1 MLKEFIKNYLN
12 LDKSRSSKSN
22 LIKLLIS
29 DNSKFEEI
37 NNFILFGTFKQK
49 LFHYLEDTKVL
60 PKCLLCESNVNWNE
74 KDFKYR
80 ETCSSKCS
88 GKLNLVRNS
97 PIFINHTKLESKE
110 DYYNYFISGKLKIT
124 ESSINKYYPEVIEY
138 TKSINFVDDFKQK
151 VYCYLKDIKSIPICK
166 HCNLHVVEFEN
177 FSKGYREFCSIKC
190 SSNSEQK
197 KNKIINTNLEKYNV
211 ENISSVTRDKAL
223 ETMLEKYGC
232 HISKTNRFKEK
243 IKISS
248 IESYGVNH
256 PFMSQELQLKIKKS
270 NLEKYGFENPMK
282 NKEVVDKV
290 LKTKKE
296 MGQIFKWSDIE
307 VFEFEMY
314 RRRVNYLTE
323 KNYQKFKD
331 EINPNNHSRGHLT
344 YHLDHIYPVILGF
357 INKVSVEDISNKN
370 NLQIL
375 THFDNRS
382 KGRRTEMSLEYF
394 FNLIKK

>member
-97 PIFINHTKLESKE
+97 PIVISHVKLESKE

-124 ESSINKYYPEVIEY
+124 ESSISKYYPEVIEY
-138 TKSINFVDDFKQK
+138 TKSINFVDDFKQR

-223 ETMLEKYGC
+223 ETMLEKYGS
-232 HISKTNRFKEK
+232 HISLTTQYKNKYKNTSIDRYNVDHPFKSNIIK
-243 IKISS
+243 KKISDS
-248 IESYGVNH
+248 NYIIYGGHPMKNSKVIEKVL
-256 PFMSQELQLKIKKS
+256 MTKKS
-270 NLEKYGFENPMK
+270 NG
-282 NKEVVDKV
+282 
-290 LKTKKE
+290 T
-296 MGQIFKWSDIE
+296 IFKWSDIE

>member
-223 ETMLEKYGC
+223 ETMLEKYGS
-232 HISKTNRFKEK
+232 HISLTTQYKNKYKNTSIGRYNVDHPFKSNIIK
-243 IKISS
+243 KKISDS
-248 IESYGVNH
+248 NYIIYGGHPMKNSKVIEKVL
-256 PFMSQELQLKIKKS
+256 MTKKS
-270 NLEKYGFENPMK
+270 NG
-282 NKEVVDKV
+282 
-290 LKTKKE
+290 T
-296 MGQIFKWSDIE
+296 IFKWSDIE

-331 EINPNNHSRGHLT
+331 EINPNNYNRGHLT